1 MAHTIEPATSG
12 RAKCRGCG
20 RSIAAGELRFG
31 ERLPN
36 PFAEGDMTVWFHL
49 DCAACR
55 RGEALTATLP
65 DHADLPGRDRLQAV
79 AEASM
84 AHPRLERL
92 AGIERA
98 TSARSRCRHC
108 RKTIERDGWRVRI
121 SHYEEGMFAPGGF
134 IHLGCA
140 KEYFGTGA
148 IVERLIQFGLDAAD
162 VGEVEACLDA
172 R

>member
-1 MAHTIEPATSG
+1 MAHTIEPAASG

-49 DCAACR
+49 ECAACR
-55 RGEALTATLP
+55 RGEALAATLP
-65 DHADLPGRDRLQAV
+65 DYADLPGRDRLQAIV
-79 AEASM
+79 EATL

-98 TSARSRCRHC
+98 TSARARCRHC
-108 RKTIERDGWRVRI
+108 RNAIERDDWRVRI

-140 KEYFGTGA
+140 TAYFGTGA
-148 IVERLIQFGLDAAD
+148 IVERLVRFGLDDAQ
-162 VGEVEACLDA
+162 VGEVRAALGA
-172 R
+172 H